1 MLDVALA
8 CHREGRLEEAETLYR
23 RVLEGEPE
31 NADSLHL
38 LGMVAFQS
46 GDSETA
52 ASLIRRAIAVNPR
65 AASYHSNL
73 GNVLQQQGYARDAA
87 ASFLRALRINPA
99 LPEVCVNLGN
109 VFQAAREFA
118 SAAEWYEQAIAMN
131 PAIPEAHKH
140 LGDALLNLERL
151 ELARGAY
158 ERALALRPEYV
169 DAMTELGTVLR
180 ASGDLEGARR
190 YLRRAR
196 EIQPEN
202 ATAGFR
208 EALVCLLLG
217 EFAAGWE
224 LYEERWGSPDHATP
238 MRAYPHPVWQGERLS
253 AGRLMLWPEQGVGDE
268 ILFAGLVPDVL
279 KTGSCCVL
287 ECDAR
292 LRPLFARSFPGA
304 EVTSEPDV
312 ALNPAWE
319 IAAQLPMG
327 SLPRLFRADR
337 SAFATGGFAYLKADP
352 AKAAECRSRYGEGL
366 LRIGVAWR
374 STNAKTGPSR
384 SIELETLRPLFDQP
398 ETQWISLQY
407 GPLDKLKEEVAQADV
422 RVVVDPCVDQL
433 ASIDE
438 FAAQIAALDLV
449 ITIDN
454 TTAHL
459 AGALGVPVWVLL
471 PFAPDWR
478 WMAEGESSPWYASMR
493 LFRQPKRGDWE
504 GVVRE
509 TAEALAVFV
518 AGKGSTRECGAS

>member
-1 MLDVALA
+1 LAQPVQTMLDVALA

-31 NADSLHL
+31 NADCLHL
-38 LGMVAFQS
+38 LGMAVFQS
-46 GDSETA
+46 GDAETA
-52 ASLIRRAIAVNPR
+52 AAMIRRAVALNPR

-73 GNVLQQQGYARDAA
+73 GNVLYHQGYARDAA
-87 ASFLRALRINPA
+87 ASFLQALRINPA

-109 VFQAAREFA
+109 VFQAAREFG

-190 YLRRAR
+190 SLRRAR
-196 EIQPEN
+196 EMEPEH

-238 MRAYPHPVWQGERLS
+238 MRAYPQPFWQGEGLGS
-253 AGRLMLWPEQGVGDE
+253 GGLLLWREQGVGDE
-268 ILFAGLVPDVL
+268 IMFAGMMPEVV
-279 KTGSCCVL
+279 KTGSRCVL

-292 LRPLFARSFPGA
+292 LQPLFARSFPGV

-319 IAAQLPMG
+319 IGAQLPTG
-327 SLPRLFRADR
+327 SLPRLFRKER
-337 SAFATGGFAYLKADP
+337 SAFASGGFAYLKADP
-352 AKAAECRSRYGEGL
+352 AKTAECRRRYGEGL
-366 LRIGVAWR
+366 LRVGVAWR
-374 STNAKTGPSR
+374 STNAKTGRSR
-384 SIELETLRPLFDQP
+384 SIALETLRPLFGQP
-398 ETQWISLQY
+398 GTRWISLQY
-407 GPLDKLKEEVAQADV
+407 GDLDELQEEVGVAEVPVA
-422 RVVVDPCVDQL
+422 VDPCVDQL
-433 ASIDE
+433 ASLDD

-478 WMAEGESSPWYASMR
+478 WMAEGGSSLWYASMR

-504 GVVRE
+504 DVVRE
-509 TAEALAVFV
+509 TAGALAGVV
-518 AGKGSTRECGAS
+518 AAR